1 MLDILNSLLHP
12 PQYIPHGHCYLWQT
26 PLVGLHIFSDSLI
39 AISYYAI
46 PMILLYFLRKRQDL
60 PFKNL
65 VILFG
70 TFIISCGTTHL
81 VEIWTLWHPDY
92 WLSGALKLITALV
105 SFYTV
110 LCLIPLIPQALSL
123 RSPAELEAVNQMLQ
137 LQVAETLQAR
147 AEIQKLAE
155 DLELRVEERTSELSN
170 TLVDLQNTQLK
181 LVQSEKMSSLGQLV
195 AGVAHEI
202 NNPVNFIYGNL
213 THAEE
218 YTDTLMQAVHLYQ
231 AYYPQSNPELCQ
243 KMEELEI
250 DFLLQ
255 DLPNLINSMKLGV
268 KRIQGI
274 VVSLRTFSR
283 MDEAELK
290 QADIHEGIDSSLM
303 ILQSRIKAKPNHPE
317 IQVIKNYADLPLVEC
332 YPGQLNQVFMN
343 ILVNAIDSLE
353 SRYTK
358 NALEVN
364 TQIPQ
369 IIIETSLT
377 EHQEVKISITDN
389 AQGMSETTKQKLFDP
404 FFTTKPVGKGTGLG
418 LSISYQIITEY
429 HRGNL
434 LVNSILGKGT
444 EFVIIIPLTQIVQIT
459 QVENTPQPLATNN
472 NDFSK
477 KIFDTLQY
485 G

>member
-1 MLDILNSLLHP
+1 MIDILDSLLNP
-12 PQYIPHGHCYLWQT
+12 QQYIPHGHCYLWQT

-60 PFKNL
+60 PFKGL

-92 WLSGALKLITALV
+92 WLSGTLKLLTALV

-123 RSPAELEAVNQMLQ
+123 RSPAELEAVNQK
-137 LQVAETLQAR
+137 LQVQIAETLQAR
-147 AEIQKLAE
+147 TAFQKLAE
-155 DLELRVEERTSELSN
+155 DLERRVEERTYELSN
-170 TLVDLQNTQLK
+170 ALADLQSSQLK

-231 AYYPQSNPELCQ
+231 AYYPQPNPELCQ
-243 KMEELEI
+243 KIEELDL
-250 DFLLQ
+250 DFLRQ
-255 DLPNLINSMKLGV
+255 DMPSLINSMKLGV

-290 QADIHEGIDSSLM
+290 QADIHEGIDSSLI

-317 IQVIKNYADLPLVEC
+317 IQINKEYADLPLVEC

-353 SRYTK
+353 SRFANNT
-358 NALEVN
+358 LEVN
-364 TQIPQ
+364 TQAPQ

-389 AQGMSETTKQKLFDP
+389 AQGMSTATKQKLFDP
-404 FFTTKPVGKGTGLG
+404 FFTTKPIGKGTGLG

-429 HRGNL
+429 HRGKL
-434 LVNSILGKGT
+434 LVNSTLGEGA
-444 EFVIIIPLTQIVQIT
+444 EFVIIIPLTQSTNI
-459 QVENTPQPLATNN
+459 PQSLATNN
-472 NDFSK
+472 NNFPK
-477 KIFDTLQY
+477 EVFDTL
-485 G
+485 

>member
-1 MLDILNSLLHP
+1 MLDILKSLLYP
-12 PQYIPHGHCYLWQT
+12 SQYIPHGHCYLWQT
-26 PLVGLHIFSDSLI
+26 PLVGLHIFSDALI

-60 PFKNL
+60 PFRGL

-81 VEIWTLWHPDY
+81 AEIWTLWHPAY
-92 WLSGALKLITALV
+92 WFSGTLKLMTALV

-123 RSPAELEAVNQMLQ
+123 RSPAELEAVNQKLQ
-137 LQVAETLQAR
+137 VQVAETLQAR
-147 AEIQKLAE
+147 TELKKLAE
-155 DLELRVEERTSELSN
+155 DLELRVEERTFELSN
-170 TLVDLQNTQLK
+170 ALADLQSAQLK

-218 YTDTLMQAVHLYQ
+218 YTNTLMQAMHIYQ
-231 AYYPQSNPELCQ
+231 THYPQPNPALLTEI
-243 KMEELEI
+243 EELDL

-255 DLPNLINSMKLGV
+255 DLPNLINSMKLGA
-268 KRIQGI
+268 KRIQEI

-283 MDEAELK
+283 LDEAELK
-290 QADIHEGIDSSLM
+290 LADIHEGIDSSLM
-303 ILQSRIKAKPNHPE
+303 ILRSRIKAKPNQPE
-317 IQVIKNYADLPLVEC
+317 IKIIKDYANLPLVEC

-353 SRYTK
+353 SRF
-358 NALEVN
+358 AIDSLESN
-364 TQIPQ
+364 IQSPQ
-369 IIIETSLT
+369 ITITTNLT
-377 EHQEVKISITDN
+377 NHQEVQISITDN

-404 FFTTKPVGKGTGLG
+404 FFTTKPIGKGTGLG

-429 HRGNL
+429 HRGKL
-434 LVNSILGKGT
+434 LVNSTPGEGA
-444 EFVIIIPLTQIVQIT
+444 EFVIIIPLTQTTNI
-459 QVENTPQPLATNN
+459 PKSLAKYT
-472 NDFSK
+472 
-477 KIFDTLQY
+477 
-485 G
+485 